1 MVDEYKYVSG
11 ALCPQEGGWGTS
23 GNACGGTEAKY
34 PGTAATGG
42 LPNDHHRQ
50 VWGSHRQ
57 VPQHSAECATVGGGK

>member
-1 MVDEYKYVSG
+1 MVDEYKDVHVSG

-23 GNACGGTEAKY
+23 GNACGGTEAKH

-50 VWGSHRQ
+50 VWGSH
-57 VPQHSAECATVGGGK
+57 